1 MEIEGHPTQDLIE
14 ELERRGGIR
23 MEGGQGGPDPDA
35 LRFVAERQSA
45 DAGGFWLFLPSKA
58 FMTGL
63 DDPPS

>member
-23 MEGGQGGPDPDA
+23 MEGTEAGPEAEA
-35 LRFVAERQSA
+35 LRFLSERHSSGT
-45 DAGGFWLFLPSKA
+45 GGFWMFLPYET

-63 DDPPS
+63 DDLPG

>member
-23 MEGGQGGPDPDA
+23 VEGTQGGPDTDA
-35 LRFVAERQSA
+35 LRFVSERQPGDVS
-45 DAGGFWLFLPSKA
+45 GFWLFLPYET

-63 DDPPS
+63 DDPPA